1 MLKSIVNILLTLVF
15 AETAIGVPIAPVP
28 TDVVGPAVRAY
39 TQTLP
44 LANERGPEKV
54 RSESLGVVTDAPTVL
69 VRDVRSGAVLLQQ
82 ESAAQRPIAS
92 ITKLMT
98 AMVVLDHGKADA
110 APAVVRQAA
119 VAASPSSLRA
129 ESVRTRLGG
138 VLFLVNALLQLE
150 LFVRDEESAIQWLR
164 QQVTRKPQT
173 FQEIHPQFLKEL
185 GQTSVS
191 PEEKFVFKKK
201 DIAPGTMTVHLLSA

>member
-92 ITKLMT
+92 ITIPSMQPRSLMGGKTVPAKLI
-98 AMVVLDHGKADA
+98 
-110 APAVVRQAA
+110 
-119 VAASPSSLRA
+119 S
-129 ESVRTRLGG
+129 
-138 VLFLVNALLQLE
+138 
-150 LFVRDEESAIQWLR
+150 
-164 QQVTRKPQT
+164 
-173 FQEIHPQFLKEL
+173 
-185 GQTSVS
+185 
-191 PEEKFVFKKK
+191 
-201 DIAPGTMTVHLLSA
+201 